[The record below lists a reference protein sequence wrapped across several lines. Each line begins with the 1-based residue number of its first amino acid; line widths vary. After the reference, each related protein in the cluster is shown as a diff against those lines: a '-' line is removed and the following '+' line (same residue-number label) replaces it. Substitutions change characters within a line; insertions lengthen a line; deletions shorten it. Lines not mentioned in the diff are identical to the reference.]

1 MNKTVARIGKLL
13 ISEPIKINEGQVPH
27 RIVKWN
33 EKSVAPKLRYR
44 ASDIEEPDEE
54 HLNKENLINLLERTG
69 FSILKT
75 QMDWEIFPRRLPPG
89 IMDWLNIYRLN
100 MQHGRNGNVFTL
112 LAVN

>member
-75 QMDWEIFPRRLPPG
+75 QMDWEIFPRRLRPG
-89 IMDWLNIYRLN
+89 IMDWLNICRLN